1 MGKRLFPTIQSI
13 FFSTLRNFTVIF
25 DGSIDS
31 RGAIM
36 GSGNWGK
43 DDLFLFFRS
52 R

>member
-1 MGKRLFPTIQSI
+1 MEKRLFPTIKSI
-13 FFSTLRNFTVIF
+13 YFFTLRNFTVII

-43 DDLFLFFRS
+43 DDLFPFFRS